1 VHYIGANGLSSI
13 YPGDPK
19 WLPRRCNACGLPLVH
34 LRGLSGHWMHAG
46 TSMAEC
52 CALSA
57 AAFAAATYKP
67 SIELVRLLCQHFA
80 HELRLQSSSLD
91 RKLTCSF
98 LENVALLY
106 LRLGPHAHRQALTAR
121 ALRTAANPESSTAV
135 KEAIAVVLVEAQGP
149 FKYYLRNP
157 EFRNSQVRLS
167 RILFSSKALHLPMPC
182 NLCTCSPLGMVIP
195 YSRSSLKRCTSCCVR
210 VRIDVCAARGVN
222 GSTGN
227 PVGVL
232 AI

>member
-1 VHYIGANGLSSI
+1 MQNSLDVLHCSPHVVQFYAITVHSNHLLPTTRFVGCITWEPMDYLTWTPSRT
-13 YPGDPK
+13 
-19 WLPRRCNACGLPLVH
+19 LPRRCNACGLPLVH

-80 HELRLQSSSLD
+80 HELRLHSSSLN

-149 FKYYLRNP
+149 FKYYLRHP
-157 EFRNSQVRLS
+157 EFRNSQVRLF

-182 NLCTCSPLGMVIP
+182 NLC
-195 YSRSSLKRCTSCCVR
+195 SC
-210 VRIDVCAARGVN
+210 GLP
-222 GSTGN
+222 GW
-227 PVGVL
+227 
-232 AI
+232 